1 MAFYRVK
8 RCLQALACVFV
19 LAGLCGTA
27 ANAETGNSIKAG
39 VPFSMEFRDA
49 DIKDVLRAVGQAANL
64 NLIVSDTVTGK
75 VSMSLKDVDMWD
87 ALDSILKTKGL
98 TYVREGN
105 NIVRVVAVSEARDE
119 DLETRVFHLG
129 YASGKEALSVI
140 EKIKS
145 DKAKVSSDARTNSII
160 VKDLSLNIDRM
171 ERVLKNLDTRI
182 PQVLIEAK
190 IVEVSSNY
198 ARELGVQWGG
208 QYTGGNTTVTGG
220 ATGVQNST
228 SGSSSS
234 TSVPPIGNTTFY
246 PQLGDV
252 GRSGNAYV
260 VNLPA
265 AVGAGSGGA
274 LGFSFGR
281 LMGGKLSL
289 DLQLSA
295 MQTTGNGK
303 ILSNPKVLTLDNKE
317 AKISSGTD
325 IPIQTISSTATGV
338 AGTTTTGGVQTI
350 SANLSLSAIPTITN
364 DNRIVMVIKVEKAE
378 PGDLHSDDYKAI
390 RRRPTGREQRR
401 DRGARR
407 HPYQE
412 RRRIRVRHT
421 AAVED
426 PAHRLALQEKEQVR
440 EPVGTHDF
448 HYPDHRQ
455 RVNRGKAFSYG
466 RTKEGCFSLFLLP
479 AISVDTPL
487 SR

>member
-1 MAFYRVK
+1 MAFTTK
-8 RCLQALACVFV
+8 RKCLQSLACAVV

-27 ANAETGNSIKAG
+27 AQAETGNIAKAG

-64 NLIVSDTVTGK
+64 NLIVSDTVSGK

-105 NIVRVVAVSEARDE
+105 NNIVRVVAVSEARDE

-129 YASGKEALSVI
+129 YANGKEALVVVD
-140 EKIKS
+140 KIKS
-145 DKAKVSSDARTNSII
+145 EKAKVSSDARTNSIV

-171 ERVLKNLDTRI
+171 ERVLKNLDMRT

-208 QYTGGNTTVTGG
+208 QYTGGNIIVSGG
-220 ATGVQNST
+220 ATGVQ
-228 SGSSSS
+228 SGSSGGSSS
-234 TSVPPIGNTTFY
+234 TSIPAIGSSTFF
-246 PQLGDV
+246 PQTGDI
-252 GRSGNAYV
+252 GRSGNAFA

-281 LMGGKLSL
+281 LMGGKLAL
-289 DLQLSA
+289 DFQLSA

-303 ILSNPKVLTLDNKE
+303 ILSNPKVLTLNTKE

-325 IPIQTISSTATGV
+325 IPIQTISSTATGA
-338 AGTTTTGGVQTI
+338 AGSTTTGGVQTI

-378 PGDLHSDDYKAI
+378 PDFSRVVTGI
-390 RRRPTGREQRR
+390 PTITRRSADAQLVVNNGETVVLGGILIKSEGESESGIPLLSKIPLIGWLFKKKSKFENQSELMIFITPT
-401 DRGARR
+401 
-407 HPYQE
+407 
-412 RRRIRVRHT
+412 I
-421 AAVED
+421 
-426 PAHRLALQEKEQVR
+426 
-440 EPVGTHDF
+440 
-448 HYPDHRQ
+448 
-455 RVNRGKAFSYG
+455 VN
-466 RTKEGCFSLFLLP
+466 E
-479 AISVDTPL
+479 
-487 SR
+487 